1 MYEKM
6 GPVLFHSNQN
16 SRLEAE
22 YVTLKSAMQIEEK
35 KLRQARDK
43 NLEMEQEND
52 SLREKIAAL

>member
-1 MYEKM
+1 MKM
-6 GPVLFHSNQN
+6 GPTVFHSNQN

-22 YVTLKSAMQIEEK
+22 YVMLKSAMQIEQK